1 MVCVQQRGPRS
12 NIWSAL
18 EDQALSIGLAF
29 HRCETSNLDSVF
41 QNLIPFL
48 IVATSCSSSFVF
60 VGSDLQ
66 PLAHTT
72 KFPSR
77 RESMAENEQRMKTSQ
92 LDNERFV
99 YTFFPISSLS
109 LSAPWNRGSAKWN
122 TDSVNVDWLRF
133 FWLEA
138 TEENLTLAQAK
149 KKGRFIMKIQ
159 RWFTQPWTGM

>member
-1 MVCVQQRGPRS
+1 MTICKFQNILISPSRTNHFWLLWMVCVQRRDPRS

-41 QNLIPFL
+41 QRLIPFL

-77 RESMAENEQRMKTSQ
+77 RESMAVNEQRMKTSQ

-99 YTFFPISSLS
+99 YTFFP
-109 LSAPWNRGSAKWN
+109 SALYLYLLLGI
-122 TDSVNVDWLRF
+122 
-133 FWLEA
+133 EA
-138 TEENLTLAQAK
+138 VPNEILTQ
-149 KKGRFIMKIQ
+149 
-159 RWFTQPWTGM
+159 